1 MGKRYPPFNPADSD
15 DRRLFSDE
23 WVKYNSWMG
32 DENEREIRTR
42 EQKRVRKLYDDLL
55 SQCRT
60 KIRVPTFE
68 QWCEH
73 LLTEPYDPSSC
84 PMKAFIRNQPIFDPM
99 HPPMFI
105 NHKDSIPIPKIQK
118 EQLEYLSW
126 KEKQEEN
133 MAIFTEMLGEKAIR
147 AGRAGVGEAHKGWG
161 RSKRKG

>member
-15 DRRLFSDE
+15 DRQLFSDE

-32 DENEREIRTR
+32 DENEKRKRKI
-42 EQKRVRKLYDDLL
+42 QKKRVRERYDLL
-55 SQCRT
+55 LSECWT

-68 QWCEH
+68 QWCDY
-73 LLTEPYDPSSC
+73 LRSEPFDPAAC
-84 PMKAFIRNQPIFDPM
+84 PMKAFIRNQPKFDPM

-126 KEKQEEN
+126 KTKQEEN
-133 MAIFTEMLGEKAIR
+133 MAIFNEMLGEKAIR